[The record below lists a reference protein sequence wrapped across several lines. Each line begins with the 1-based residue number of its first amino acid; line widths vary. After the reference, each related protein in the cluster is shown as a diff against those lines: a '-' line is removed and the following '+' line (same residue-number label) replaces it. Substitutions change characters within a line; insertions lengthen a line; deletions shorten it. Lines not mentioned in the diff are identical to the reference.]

1 MARSKAPRTKIHIDH
16 PSVGADGRATS
27 YLGRVSVRGKTV
39 AQTAVMTDGRACL
52 RAVEALERQ
61 VQAGFGTGVPSE
73 HSKACL

>member
-1 MARSKAPRTKIHIDH
+1 MARKTIRTQIHIDH

-39 AQTAVMTDGRACL
+39 AQTERMTDGRACL

-61 VQAGFGTGVPSE
+61 VQAGLCG
-73 HSKACL
+73 